1 MSAQIAMEQGFE
13 IIAAITVVPEEFSFM
28 FHYPNARMSRYV
40 AEILD
45 LDVIET
51 SEDDLW
57 KLIASM
63 VEKDHVEAVISG
75 AIASDYQKTRI
86 EAACTELGIMSYTP
100 LWRMDQEKELM
111 EIIARGIV
119 PIIVSVSAEGFDS
132 TDLGV
137 KIDTEYLEIL
147 KKKNARYGINI
158 TGEGGEYE
166 TFVNG
171 TSYGK
176 KIFIEKSEILW
187 QGSHGYFIINSAKTE
202 EQ

>member
-1 MSAQIAMEQGFE
+1 MRSVSLFSGGKDSFLSAQIAMEQGFE

-75 AIASDYQKTRI
+75 ATERKNSPNGLTRQDFITTIAYKR
-86 EAACTELGIMSYTP
+86 
-100 LWRMDQEKELM
+100 
-111 EIIARGIV
+111 
-119 PIIVSVSAEGFDS
+119 
-132 TDLGV
+132 
-137 KIDTEYLEIL
+137 
-147 KKKNARYGINI
+147 N
-158 TGEGGEYE
+158 
-166 TFVNG
+166 
-171 TSYGK
+171 
-176 KIFIEKSEILW
+176 
-187 QGSHGYFIINSAKTE
+187 
-202 EQ
+202 